1 MATEPAAQCKANAS
15 EICMRLMPG
24 HLSIKPPPCKG
35 GRAMGPIIC
44 PHPEDAAGWSKIA
57 SLSVVWGPRGTEP
70 WRLYRLVPSQ
80 ETAMKKDHQKGRS
93 RQNTANI
100 GGAAYAPQQD
110 EPHSKGDER
119 PPNKPIGEAA
129 YASRDP
135 TKKKTRKT

>member
-1 MATEPAAQCKANAS
+1 VCGS
-15 EICMRLMPG
+15 HGVL
-24 HLSIKPPPCKG
+24 PC
-35 GRAMGPIIC
+35 
-44 PHPEDAAGWSKIA
+44 
-57 SLSVVWGPRGTEP
+57 GTEP
-70 WRLYRLVPSQ
+70 WHLYRLVSSQ

-93 RQNTANI
+93 RKNTANI

-119 PPNKPIGEAA
+119 APNKPIGEAA